1 MKNLFL
7 LLIII
12 FTYISTSPL
21 IVAQDS
27 QLSFNAST
35 PVEFLDTI
43 NVFVG
48 EQFEI
53 RDKLSDWSTNFADL
67 NYIMGVYLDK
77 SELGN
82 QRITFSRDVAGFE
95 YRRGSISYSSSNS
108 IELRSNVQTGVNP
121 GDYDVILSGNI
132 ISSGVYYFVGVI
144 KGKSEQGRYY
154 EDAGYWVINCAPRAQ
169 NKLLNSM
176 GFKDIYYYGESAS
189 LDFSV
194 STGGMD
200 RLSNYY
206 FRIYEENKEI
216 YSGTSSYINLDVIT
230 KNASLVNQNFKIEGY
245 YGGKVVTYFNPSL
258 PGTDSTV
265 WHFRLLPP
273 QNFEVT
279 TNWLTEEDF
288 NRLGKNDFVDALDMS
303 LLKSRKIKF
312 TYYTHSGD
320 GAIVT
325 IPEFKNLLVTA
336 TPPDFLLGSSNNY
349 RIYDEDLSKVIELN
363 VDPAFLK
370 KISANSTKKVTLN
383 VRFTTQFGE
392 NKNYTFIGF
401 VF

>member
-7 LLIII
+7 LFIII
-12 FTYISTSPL
+12 FASTYSTQ
-21 IVAQDS
+21 IVAQGN
-27 QLSFNAST
+27 QLSFSASS
-35 PVEFLDTI
+35 PAEFLDTI

-67 NYIMGVYLDK
+67 NYILGVYLDK
-77 SELGN
+77 SEPGN
-82 QRITFSRDVAGFE
+82 QRVTFSRDVAGFE

-108 IELRSNVQTGVNP
+108 IDLKSNVQTGVNP
-121 GDYDVILSGNI
+121 GDYDVIISGNI
-132 ISSGVYYFVGVI
+132 ISAGVYYFVGVI

-169 NKLLNSM
+169 NKLLSNM
-176 GFKDIYYYGESAS
+176 GLKDIYYYGESAS

-194 STGGMD
+194 SSGGMD
-200 RLSNYY
+200 RLSNYF
-206 FRIYEENKEI
+206 FRIYEGSKEI

-230 KNASLVNQNFKIEGY
+230 KNASLVNQNFRLEGY

-258 PGTDSTV
+258 PGTDSTI
-265 WHFRLLPP
+265 WNFRLLPP
-273 QNFEVT
+273 QNFYVT
-279 TNWLTEEDF
+279 TNWLTEDDY
-288 NRLGKNDFVDALDMS
+288 NRLGKNDFVDALDMT
-303 LLKSRKIKF
+303 LLKNRKIKF
-312 TYYTHSGD
+312 TYYTHIGD

-349 RIYDEDLSKVIELN
+349 RIYDEDLDKVIELN

-370 KISANSTKKVTLN
+370 KISGNTTKKVTLN